1 MVPSLKL
8 SFVSNGNDPTGVG
21 LAPGSTIHFGSLEF
35 TTNRLGTTL
44 EESSDE
50 YGTTSCAWGS
60 SGSPGPRGFNVETST
75 DPITATPV
83 SENTPAL
90 QTIPMVTVRT
100 VVAQAGMKFLPD
112 HQQA

>member
-60 SGSPGPRGFNVETST
+60 SGSPGPRGCNVVTLT
-75 DPITATPV
+75 DPITTTLAPKTT
-83 SENTPAL
+83 SAL
-90 QTIPMVTVRT
+90 KTILMVTV
-100 VVAQAGMKFLPD
+100 
-112 HQQA
+112 